1 MEIIKIMRHVLV
13 GLKVS
18 FAFTD
23 TASTCHHVAWSLI
36 NLRCFS
42 ARQYLHLRNLV
53 HLDLKPSNLFIKKGV
68 YKIGDLGHIT
78 QQRRSRS
85 RRGSTHHH
93 HNGDGAC
100 RLNSTPS
107 EGDSCYMPRE
117 LLNYDSNNPFDL
129 RKCDIFSLGA
139 SIYEVV
145 RGVRLP
151 QRGDEWHAM
160 RNGTL
165 HFPTNTNPPSVLT
178 TPAVATAAAAA
189 AAAAKPHQEPISIST
204 ELEQIIRKVGFLL
217 LLWWWGGLF

>member
-1 MEIIKIMRHVLV
+1 M
-13 GLKVS
+13 
-18 FAFTD
+18 
-23 TASTCHHVAWSLI
+23 
-36 NLRCFS
+36 
-42 ARQYLHLRNLV
+42 
-53 HLDLKPSNLFIKKGV
+53 HLDLKPSNFFIKKGV

-85 RRGSTHHH
+85 RRGSTHH
-93 HNGDGAC
+93 NGDGGAC

-151 QRGDEWHAM
+151 QRGDEWHAL

-165 HFPTNTNPPSVLT
+165 HFSTNTKPPSILT
-178 TPAVATAAAAA
+178 TPAMATTATTASTATTATTATTAA
-189 AAAAKPHQEPISIST
+189 KQHQEPISIST
-204 ELEQIIRKVGFLL
+204 ELERIIRKVGFFLVVVGS
-217 LLWWWGGLF
+217 WWGCFVVLFVALRPGPHPGQAS

>member
-1 MEIIKIMRHVLV
+1 M
-13 GLKVS
+13 
-18 FAFTD
+18 
-23 TASTCHHVAWSLI
+23 
-36 NLRCFS
+36 
-42 ARQYLHLRNLV
+42 

-165 HFPTNTNPPSVLT
+165 HFSTNTNPPSVLT
-178 TPAVATAAAAA
+178 TPAVATTAVA

-204 ELEQIIRKVGFLL
+204 ELEQIIRKVGGCFFVVV
-217 LLWWWGGLF
+217 GGLF